1 MPSLV
6 LGGVTDLD
14 QDKILKDTII
24 ASNLSKSDI
33 QELRNTMDTTA
44 DLRESNVIDLQQVT
58 QCDVDSFV
66 GENNSSSTLFRND
79 CSRYSMDS
87 NLNGTYSLSESSDE
101 EDYNRNAFDKGVWV
115 HSIIIESAIND
126 LKYDW
131 TK

>member
-24 ASNLSKSDI
+24 ASNLSKSDT

-87 NLNGTYSLSESSDE
+87 NLNGGVPILFPKAVTERTTIEMHLTKVYGSTVLSL
-101 EDYNRNAFDKGVWV
+101 N
-115 HSIIIESAIND
+115 
-126 LKYDW
+126 LQLM
-131 TK
+131 T